1 MHHEACDFVQ
11 LLCTSNNNGGGDNAD
26 NNDGKKEP
34 LGFYLQIT
42 CFIKL
47 FQGQYKKECLKN
59 NKLCSKDEYS
69 QTHSISQM

>member
-47 FQGQYKKECLKN
+47 F
-59 NKLCSKDEYS
+59 
-69 QTHSISQM
+69 